1 MILSAVLYS
10 LQNVM
15 VRLTPRTVPL
25 WFMLSSRGVF
35 GCVLLLCTCPSIFSQ
50 KNSGWLLLRGV
61 VGSMTLISGF
71 IAVLFIPL
79 IMYSLIISLAILWT
93 GCLRREWRPL
103 DLFCIAIC
111 LSGIIVSILPSLHAM
126 HGSHSTEHKEMI
138 IGVSMAL
145 LSSLFSAFLNL
156 ILFHVK
162 DEDPR
167 TVTVQNMMCLS
178 AIPLLGMI
186 LPPRTPIA
194 WENAPWV
201 YLILT
206 AMLTTGSQL
215 SKTHALQKST
225 NVRVVFIRFLD
236 PIMAIC
242 WDLFLFHIRFSTHLM
257 IGLLL
262 MCTGILVRYMLTSAY
277 PTPPVVLLDKD
288 GMTDHVAHLSEVRD
302 DKDPL
307 EIIL

>member
-1 MILSAVLYS
+1 MA
-10 LQNVM
+10 
-15 VRLTPRTVPL
+15 R
-25 WFMLSSRGVF
+25 
-35 GCVLLLCTCPSIFSQ
+35 
-50 KNSGWLLLRGV
+50 KNGHWLLLRGV
-61 VGSMTLISGF
+61 IGSMTLITGF

-93 GCLRREWRPL
+93 GCLRMEWRMW
-103 DLFCIAIC
+103 DFFCIIIC
-111 LSGIIVSILPSLHAM
+111 LSGIIVSILPSLR
-126 HGSHSTEHKEMI
+126 GFHSAHHKDMI

-145 LSSLFSAFLNL
+145 LSSLFSAVLNL

-178 AIPLLGMI
+178 TIPLLGMI
-186 LPPRTPIA
+186 PPPHMPIM
-194 WENAPWV
+194 WDDVPWI
-201 YLILT
+201 YLIIT

-215 SKTHALQKST
+215 SKTHALQKSA

-242 WDLFLFHIRFSTHLM
+242 WDLFLFHTQFNTHLL

-262 MCTGILVRYMLTSAY
+262 MCAGILIRCASTYF
-277 PTPPVVLLDKD
+277 TPSIVLLDKE
-288 GMTDHVAHLSEVRD
+288 GMTHHVADLPEVRD

-307 EIIL
+307 KIIL